1 MGIFKG
7 FKDMAD
13 MLVAAPDLIESAN
26 AMGAEAKL
34 MQQNQAAASGMSPVV
49 IQPPAASL
57 VPIAGVDLD
66 LYVRISKGIAAYNYD
81 AAMLPTVATSFGIS
95 QGDWTIAS
103 AGWATRIQTDGSVG
117 ARFNQLYLAA

>member
-1 MGIFKG
+1 MNILKG

-34 MQQNQAAASGMSPVV
+34 MQQNQASAAPVV
-49 IQPPAASL
+49 IQPAAASL

-95 QGDWTIAS
+95 QADWTTAS

-117 ARFNQLYLAA
+117 ARFNQLYMAA

>member
-1 MGIFKG
+1 MNILKG
-7 FKDMAD
+7 FKDMGD
-13 MLVAAPDLIESAN
+13 MLLAAPDLIESAN

-34 MQQNQAAASGMSPVV
+34 MQQNQASAAPVV

-81 AAMLPTVATSFGIS
+81 AAMLPTVASSFGIS
-95 QGDWTIAS
+95 PADWTLAS

>member
-1 MGIFKG
+1 MNILKG

-34 MQQNQAAASGMSPVV
+34 MQQNQASATSVV
-49 IQPPAASL
+49 IQPAAANL

-81 AAMLPTVATSFGIS
+81 AAMLPTVASSFGIS
-95 QGDWTIAS
+95 QADWTAAS
-103 AGWATRIQTDGSVG
+103 AGWATRIQSDGSVG
-117 ARFNQLYLAA
+117 ARFNQLYMAA

>member
-1 MGIFKG
+1 MNILKG

-34 MQQNQAAASGMSPVV
+34 MQQNQASAAPVV
-49 IQPPAASL
+49 IQPAAASL

-95 QGDWTIAS
+95 RADWTIAS

>member
-1 MGIFKG
+1 MNILKG

-34 MQQNQAAASGMSPVV
+34 MQQNQAAVSAPVV

-95 QGDWTIAS
+95 QADWTIAS

>member
-1 MGIFKG
+1 MNILKG

-13 MLVAAPDLIESAN
+13 MLVAAPDLIQSAN
-26 AMGAEAKL
+26 EMGAQAKL
-34 MQQNQAAASGMSPVV
+34 MQQNQAAVTPMV
-49 IQPPAASL
+49 IEPAAASL

-81 AAMLPTVATSFGIS
+81 AAMLPTVASSFGVS
-95 QGDWTIAS
+95 QADWTIAS
-103 AGWATRIQTDGSVG
+103 GGWATRIQSDGSVG

>member
-1 MGIFKG
+1 MNILKG

-34 MQQNQAAASGMSPVV
+34 MQQNQASAASVV
-49 IQPPAASL
+49 IQPAATSL

-95 QGDWTIAS
+95 QADWTIAS

>member
-1 MGIFKG
+1 MNILKG

-13 MLVAAPDLIESAN
+13 MLVAAPDLIQSAN
-26 AMGAEAKL
+26 EMGAQAKL
-34 MQQNQAAASGMSPVV
+34 MQQNQAAVSPVA

-81 AAMLPTVATSFGIS
+81 AAMLPTVAASFGIS
-95 QGDWTIAS
+95 QADWTIAS
-103 AGWATRIQTDGSVG
+103 GGWATRIQTDGSVG
-117 ARFNQLYLAA
+117 ARFNQLYTAA

>member
-1 MGIFKG
+1 MNILKG

-34 MQQNQAAASGMSPVV
+34 MQQNQASAASVV
-49 IQPPAASL
+49 IQPAAASL

-95 QGDWTIAS
+95 QADWTIAS